1 MSRTDDL
8 EKLIA
13 LAPSGVLMVAA
24 AGSGRSFFLAG
35 LARRLGRVVA
45 LGPGRTVTALLAEL
59 RIVPAQATRPA
70 SLAAALRRGLAGA
83 VLVADDVERLD
94 SLSRRTLEHL
104 ARLTPPPGGGWVLS
118 VLPADTARYPRPQ
131 QVSLSKLGEM
141 ELRALI
147 PADLARPQ
155 QDFLLEYA
163 HGSPRQLK
171 VLALAMRLA
180 GALPPGEPDIVT
192 VLEALPEEARQL
204 LTLACLAE
212 EPFSRD
218 LILRAAGLTADQAES
233 SFHLLAEGGL
243 LEEGRVGPPSLRR
256 DLPVSLPHRLRAQYH
271 SQLAEA
277 LEELG
282 AGSGA
287 RGRQLVGAG
296 RTSDAAWL
304 LMEGGQQAHDA
315 GLLEEAVQLWEQ
327 AASCLLLGDPRVG
340 AARIETLLALG
351 RVEEAE
357 RWLGKLN
364 DSPEVARARVRVLL
378 ARGDAEGA
386 LLHAREP
393 DLKAEAL
400 LALGRRQE
408 ALEQA
413 RGLMLARLY
422 LELGDVFKLQQALEP
437 ELSGNRFEALLMLA
451 EAQHLG
457 GRGEGR
463 LEEALALAR
472 QQGVPER
479 EAAALMLQAR
489 LNEDEAAAARAVELL
504 RPGGES
510 PELVEALVLLARL
523 RPLQGRALL
532 EESVAA
538 SDRVEDDAARSRAR
552 LGLGRWL
559 RAQGEPA
566 RETLLEAARL
576 ARGHEQRAEVLV
588 ELARAVRSD
597 RAEAPELAEL
607 AVAEARACENDKLLG
622 LALLAQGEIQVD
634 SQQWAEARET
644 LARAEELP
652 LSQRGQKARLYE
664 AQALLHE
671 QAALQQVAGFSL
683 SQARRYRKLARE
695 QDRSRPVGRA
705 PRWAAAVALL
715 AVGLSTFV
723 LWPRPTRLTVSARP
737 AGAKVLVDGQS
748 YAAPCTVSL
757 QPGAHEVKVLLA
769 GYATY
774 RERLELSRGETRA
787 LAAQLEPARGS
798 LRVDTRPSGAR
809 IYLDDQA
816 RGASPLA
823 LEQLEPRRYR
833 VKAVRPGY
841 QTASGS
847 VEVVAGETRSL
858 ALELRKVRP

>member
-13 LAPSGVLMVAA
+13 LVPSGVLMVAP

-35 LARRLGRVVA
+35 LARRLGRVVW
-45 LGPGRTVTALLAEL
+45 LGPGQSVAELLANL
-59 RIVPAQATRPA
+59 QIAPDQPTRPA
-70 SLAAALRRGLAGA
+70 SLAAALRRALAGA

-94 SLSRRTLEHL
+94 SLSRRALEQL
-104 ARLTPPPGGGWVLS
+104 ARLTPPAGGGWVLS
-118 VLPADTARYPRPQ
+118 VLACDLSRFPRSQ
-131 QVSLSKLGEM
+131 QVALAELEEL
-141 ELRALI
+141 ELRALL

-171 VLALAMRLA
+171 VLTLAMRLA

-192 VLEALPEEARQL
+192 VLEALPEEAHRL
-204 LTLACLAE
+204 LALACLAQ
-212 EPFSRD
+212 EPFPRE
-218 LILRAAGLTADQAES
+218 LLARAAGLTAEQAEGP
-233 SFHLLAEGGL
+233 FRLLWEGGL
-243 LEEGRVGPPSLRR
+243 LEEGRVGPPALRR
-256 DLPVSLPHRLRAQYH
+256 DLPLSLPHRLRAQYH
-271 SQLAEA
+271 AELARA

-304 LMEGGQQAHDA
+304 LMEGGQQAHEA
-315 GLLEEAVQLWEQ
+315 GLLEEALQLWEM

-364 DSPEVARARVRVLL
+364 DSPEVARARARVLL

-386 LLHAREP
+386 LRQAPDP

-413 RGLMLARLY
+413 RGLRLARLY
-422 LELGDVFKLQQALEP
+422 LELGDVFKLQQVLEP
-437 ELSGNRFEALLMLA
+437 ELKENRFEALLLLA

-457 GRGEGR
+457 GRGERR

-472 QQGVPER
+472 EQRIPER

-489 LNEDEAAAARAVELL
+489 LGDDEAAAARAVELL

-510 PELVEALVLLARL
+510 PRLVEALVLLARL
-523 RPLQGRALL
+523 RPSQARALL

-538 SDRVEDDAARSRAR
+538 SDVVEEAAARSRAR

-559 RAQGEPA
+559 RDQGEPA
-566 RETLLEAARL
+566 REVLLEAAQL
-576 ARGHEQRAEVLV
+576 ARGHEQRAEALV

-597 RAEAPELAEL
+597 REQAPELAEL
-607 AVAEARACENDKLLG
+607 AVAEARASENPKLLG

-634 SQQWAEARET
+634 GQQWEGARET

-671 QAALQQVAGFSL
+671 QAALQQVPGFSL
-683 SQARRYRKLARE
+683 SQARRYRQLARE
-695 QDRSRPVGRA
+695 QDRSRPRRR
-705 PRWAAAVALL
+705 PRLWAAVLLLAALL
-715 AVGLSTFV
+715 VAFL
-723 LWPRPTRLTVSARP
+723 LWPRPTGVTVEAEP

-748 YAAPCTVSL
+748 YTAPCKVSL
-757 QPGAHEVKVLLA
+757 APGAHEVKVLLP
-769 GYATY
+769 GYSTY
-774 RERLELSRGETRA
+774 RQRVELGPGETRSLTA
-787 LAAQLEPARGS
+787 RLQPAAGT
-798 LRVDTRPSGAR
+798 LRVETLPPGAR
-809 IYLDDQA
+809 IYLNDQA
-816 RGASPLA
+816 RGLSPLA
-823 LEQLEPRRYR
+823 LDKLDPGRYR
-833 VKAVRPGY
+833 VKAVLSGY
-841 QTASGS
+841 QNSTGA
-847 VEVVAGETRSL
+847 VEVVGGQTRSL
-858 ALELRKVRP
+858 SLKLRKNR